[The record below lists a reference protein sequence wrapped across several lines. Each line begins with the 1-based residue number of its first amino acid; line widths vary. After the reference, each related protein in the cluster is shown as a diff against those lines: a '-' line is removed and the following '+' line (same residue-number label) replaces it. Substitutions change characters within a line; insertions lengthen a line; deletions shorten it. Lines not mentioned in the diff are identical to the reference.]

1 MHQGHQR
8 MRPGACTLNLGLS
21 PKILWFRKSFSRSK
35 WPESWG
41 AIPQFETKPN
51 GKYHSTRSK
60 TKKNLWLT
68 LQSVMDMI
76 SSKAMKL
83 IHCLTSPPFAQGG
96 HAAAFERCG
105 VHQKFSAAGQQ
116 CNTMPHRF
124 NGKPC
129 IELAGVAWQIMS
141 VVLPMSP
148 VVWAQ
153 SKTWWPISM
162 SKTAGSTPQRGF
174 WDASVPPC
182 VLSQGGQGFLAKL
195 VMHHKKLGFQTKLA
209 DAKKTVSRKVA
220 RINEP
225 NHARTSVESQGSWFK
240 EMTLKYWTACKE
252 AKEHRETQDQIS
264 EASVKSI

>member
-1 MHQGHQR
+1 M
-8 MRPGACTLNLGLS
+8 AWVLGGNS
-21 PKILWFRKSFSRSK
+21 PIWDQTQMENTTAHGPRLKRTCGWPCNRWWIWYPAKPWSWYIASLRLRLLKGVMLRRSK
-35 WPESWG
+35 DAG
-41 AIPQFETKPN
+41 YTKNSQLQGSSATPCRIVLMAN
-51 GKYHSTRSK
+51 LALNWQVLHGRSCQ
-60 TKKNLWLT
+60 L
-68 LQSVMDMI
+68 
-76 SSKAMKL
+76 SS
-83 IHCLTSPPFAQGG
+83 QW
-96 HAAAFERCG
+96 
-105 VHQKFSAAGQQ
+105 V
-116 CNTMPHRF
+116 
-124 NGKPC
+124 
-129 IELAGVAWQIMS
+129 
-141 VVLPMSP
+141 P